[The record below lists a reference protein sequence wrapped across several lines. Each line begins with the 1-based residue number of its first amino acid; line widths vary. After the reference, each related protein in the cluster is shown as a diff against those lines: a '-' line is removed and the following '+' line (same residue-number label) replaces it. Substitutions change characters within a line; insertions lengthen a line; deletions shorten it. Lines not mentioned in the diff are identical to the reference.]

1 METLYRRIAESN
13 VAESSVHRGR
23 KAFCLTAGKEG
34 MAEATSFA
42 KRPTER
48 ATPLAH
54 RSSGELDQ
62 IVLSTLDVG
71 LPQSAY
77 EITRVAAQQGS
88 PLSAMQAYRV
98 LVRLIHRGQV
108 MRIETLNAYAL
119 APEQGS
125 GFVVCRR
132 CRTARTI
139 ILPEREPDIRALCG
153 AIGFSLSTMI
163 VEASGL
169 CEPCLET
176 SK

>member
-1 METLYRRIAESN
+1 M
-13 VAESSVHRGR
+13 
-23 KAFCLTAGKEG
+23 KA
-34 MAEATSFA
+34 
-42 KRPTER
+42 
-48 ATPLAH
+48 
-54 RSSGELDQ
+54 
-62 IVLSTLDVG
+62 G
-71 LPQSAY
+71 LPYSAY

-98 LVRLIHRGQV
+98 LVRLIDRGQV

-119 APEQGS
+119 APGVGS

-139 ILPEREPDIRALCG
+139 ILPNREPDMRALCG
-153 AIGFSLSTMI
+153 AIGFSLSAMV

-176 SK
+176 LK

>member
-1 METLYRRIAESN
+1 
-13 VAESSVHRGR
+13 
-23 KAFCLTAGKEG
+23 
-34 MAEATSFA
+34 MAED
-42 KRPTER
+42 PTRTKAPKAR
-48 ATPLAH
+48 AIPPAP
-54 RSSGELDQ
+54 RSARQLDQ
-62 IVLSTLDVG
+62 IVLSTLKAG
-71 LPQSAY
+71 LPYSAY
-77 EITRVAAQQGS
+77 EITRMAAQQGS

-139 ILPEREPDIRALCG
+139 VLPDREPDMRALCG
-153 AIGFSLSTMI
+153 TVGFSLSTMV

-169 CEPCLET
+169 CAPCLGT
-176 SK
+176 LK